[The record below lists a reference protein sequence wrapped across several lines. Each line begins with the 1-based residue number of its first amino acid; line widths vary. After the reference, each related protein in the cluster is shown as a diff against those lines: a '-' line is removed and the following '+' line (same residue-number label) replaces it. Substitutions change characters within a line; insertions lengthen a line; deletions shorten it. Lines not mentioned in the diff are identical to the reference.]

1 MTDTRGAAV
10 REEGFL
16 EVDGRRLEYLRIAAA
31 REDAPT
37 LVFLHEGLGSV
48 SLWRDFPA
56 RAAEATGCGAFVY
69 SRAGYG
75 RSDPEP
81 GPWGADFMHRH
92 ALDVLPR
99 VLEEARIVDAVL
111 VGHSDGASI
120 ALVHAAADPSRV
132 RALVLMAPHVF
143 VEEVTVASIAALAED
158 CRASGDLP
166 ARFARHHGAG
176 TGALLAAWTGVWL
189 SPEFRAWSLESH
201 LPRIDLPVLVIQGEA
216 DEYGTAAQVEAIEH
230 GTAGRVETLLLGGVG
245 HSPHR
250 DAPDEVLAAMVEFI
264 G

>member
-1 MTDTRGAAV
+1 MTDTRGGAAH
-10 REEGFL
+10 EEGFL
-16 EVDGRRLEYLRIAAA
+16 EVEGRRLEYLRIAAA

-48 SLWRDFPA
+48 SLWRGFPA
-56 RAAEATGCGAFVY
+56 RVAEATGCGAFVY

-81 GPWGADFMHRH
+81 GPWDPDFMHRH

-99 VLEEARIVDAVL
+99 VLEAASIPDAVL

-132 RALVLMAPHVF
+132 RSLVLLAPHVF
-143 VEEVTVASIAALAED
+143 VEDLTVASIAALAEE
-158 CRASGDLP
+158 CRASPDLP
-166 ARFARHHGAG
+166 MRFARHHGAS
-176 TGALLAAWTGVWL
+176 TDALLAAWTGVWL
-189 SPEFRAWSLESH
+189 SPGFRAWNIEPH
-201 LPRIDLPVLVIQGEA
+201 LPRIDLPILVIQGEA
-216 DEYGTAAQVEAIEH
+216 DEYGTARQVESIEH

-250 DAPDEVLAAMVEFI
+250 DAPDEVLAAMVAFI